1 METESE
7 GIKTYQ
13 GDGEGK
19 ATCCSI
25 MGGTVG
31 KRGGSISI
39 PRWLP
44 GRIKR
49 RRGGGW
55 QPQQTWRHTHWTQAK
70 AKVSSLGSDGRS
82 NLAVPM

>member
-25 MGGTVG
+25 MGGTEG
-31 KRGGSISI
+31 KRGGFDFDSKMAA
-39 PRWLP
+39 R
-44 GRIKR
+44 K
-49 RRGGGW
+49 
-55 QPQQTWRHTHWTQAK
+55 
-70 AKVSSLGSDGRS
+70 D
-82 NLAVPM
+82 